1 MTMTAMP
8 THETAGNQADK
19 PSRRKLVIIV
29 VVLLVAALGA
39 GYQFVFM
46 GGAEEPLAGEVVPL
60 EAIQI
65 NLAGGHYL
73 RLGLALQAA
82 EGAEEVEG
90 SKALDAAIELF
101 SGQKVGD
108 VTDPQERRKLKDR
121 LSAQVRLLYDDEVL
135 EVYFTDFVTQ

>member
-8 THETAGNQADK
+8 AQAEEEAA
-19 PSRRKLVIIV
+19 PRSRKKLVVILV
-29 VVLLVAALGA
+29 VVLLAALGA
-39 GYQFVFM
+39 AYQFVLKPTDT
-46 GGAEEPLAGEVVPL
+46 EPVPGQVVAL
-60 EAIQI
+60 EPVQI

-73 RLGLALQAA
+73 RLGIALQAA

-101 SGQKVGD
+101 TGQKVGD
-108 VTDPQERRKLKDR
+108 LSSPQGRRKLKGQ
-121 LSAQVRLLYDDEVL
+121 LSAEVRELYHDEVL